1 MNRVLA
7 LKEDKV
13 GSFIGALSGIS
24 VVVLCVLIDSDD
36 IIYRYR
42 TFKTRLKVHVP
53 HRNSTDWVFTNE
65 TRVEVYV
72 E

>member
-1 MNRVLA
+1 MNRVLV

-13 GSFIGALSGIS
+13 GSFISALSGIS
-24 VVVLCVLIDSDD
+24 VVVLHIVVDSDD

-42 TFKTRLKVHVP
+42 TFKTRLKIQVP
-53 HRNSTDWVFTNE
+53 HRYSIDWVFTNE